1 MCCYVVAHVPGMP
14 GIWYLS
20 GVAGGLPVLTLSRSC
35 ALVLPAVR
43 AAGGVSW
50 CRAACASG
58 FLPGVRFN
66 VLPVPPFLP
75 V

>member
-1 MCCYVVAHVPGMP
+1 MKCYVVARVPDMP
-14 GIWYLS
+14 GTWYLS
-20 GVAGGLPVLTLSRSC
+20 EIAGGLPVLTLSKSC

-50 CRAACASG
+50 CRAACAGAG

-66 VLPVPPFLP
+66 VLPVPP

>member
-1 MCCYVVAHVPGMP
+1 MPCYVVAHVPGMP
-14 GIWYLS
+14 GVWYLS
-20 GVAGGLPVLTLSRSC
+20 GVAGGLPVLTLSRPC

-43 AAGGVSW
+43 AAAGVSW
-50 CRAACASG
+50 CRAACAGAG

-66 VLPVPPFLP
+66 VLPVPPP